1 MEGDGALP
9 FEAKLASTST
19 DETGVRWLDCD
30 LRPPVLKQAA
40 QLFKDGLSVREVAG
54 TLKVSKTEAGRL
66 RLRAVA
72 DGLLVPGHGDDQI
85 RANGHDP
92 ASWVTTNQFSP
103 IQG

>member
-1 MEGDGALP
+1 MPAGAKPSGHEKDLG
-9 FEAKLASTST
+9 FR
-19 DETGVRWLDCD
+19 DRWLQRRD

-54 TLKVSKTEAGRL
+54 TLRVSKTEAGRL

-72 DGLLVPGHGDDQI
+72 DGLLVYGHGDDRAGRMVTI
-85 RANGHDP
+85 RHHGSP
-92 ASWVTTNQFSP
+92 PISFSP

>member
-1 MEGDGALP
+1 MPAGAKPSGHEKDLG
-9 FEAKLASTST
+9 FR
-19 DETGVRWLDCD
+19 DRWLQRRD

-54 TLKVSKTEAGRL
+54 TLRVSKTEAGRL

-72 DGLLVPGHGDDQI
+72 DGLLVSGHGDDRV

-92 ASWVTTNQFSP
+92 ALWIAADQPSP